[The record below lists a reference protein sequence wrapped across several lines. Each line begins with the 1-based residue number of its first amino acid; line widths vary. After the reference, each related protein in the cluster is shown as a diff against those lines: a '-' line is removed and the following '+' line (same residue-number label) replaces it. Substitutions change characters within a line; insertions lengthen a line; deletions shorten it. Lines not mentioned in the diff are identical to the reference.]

1 MNSNIYIILIT
12 LLTLISSCTVAQ
24 PGRYSSSSKKA
35 IKLYEQGRACFNEMN
50 PTTGQRSLGCA
61 ESNLMKAI
69 EKDATFSEAYSLLS
83 NVYVEKGDLVKAV
96 SYKEQMMQKTTK
108 FSQSE
113 YFYLASMLMAQG
125 EYEKCIGYA
134 NKYLLARNP
143 NPTFINACQKY
154 IQNSKFGI
162 EAKRNPSPYDPKNM
176 GTQINTRNPEYFP
189 SLTADDSTLLFT
201 RTIDDSRVDYYQKQE
216 DIFITSKRS
225 DGVWELSK
233 PVSPNINTVANEG
246 APTLSA
252 DGKYIIMVGCAT
264 GPDGEYG
271 KGRVGYGSCDLF
283 VSERIGN
290 DWTEPVNMGKT
301 INSGHWE
308 TQPCFSSDGK
318 TLYFVRGLVKHR
330 ERRDPKNQ
338 DIYVTEILPNGTW
351 STPKKLGE
359 NINTPGREESVQIHP
374 DGQTLYFASD
384 GHPGMGGQDLYMS
397 RMDATGRWGKAVNL
411 GYPINTH
418 KDENSLLVSSS
429 GVVALFA
436 SNREGGYGDL
446 DLYSFDLPKKFQPIE
461 TTFMKGLVYN
471 EETKEPLAA
480 KFQLIDLKTGKIFKA
495 AIANSKSGDFMV
507 ALPKN
512 KDFALIAEHDGY
524 FFYSKNYSLDKL
536 AKSKDGFLIDV
547 PMKPIKSGDTFVL
560 ENIFFDV
567 NKYELKPASVTE
579 LGKLKTILS
588 ENESM
593 RIELGGH
600 TDSDG
605 DDSKNQILSENRAK
619 SVVDWLI
626 GNGIDKSRLSY
637 KGYGETKPVV
647 PNNSSENKAK
657 NRRTEVRIL

>member
-1 MNSNIYIILIT
+1 MNHKIYLLLIS
-12 LLTLISSCTVAQ
+12 LLTLISSCSVAQ

-35 IKLYEQGRACFNEMN
+35 IKLYESGRSCFNEID
-50 PTTGQRSLGCA
+50 PKTGQRSLECA
-61 ESNLMKAI
+61 ETELLKAI
-69 EKDATFSEAYSLLS
+69 DKDPAFSEAYSLLS
-83 NVYVEKGDLVKAV
+83 NVYVERGDLTKAI
-96 SYKEQMMQKTTK
+96 SYKEQMLQKTST

-113 YFYLASMLMAQG
+113 YFYLSSMLMAQG

-143 NPTFINACQKY
+143 NPTFVNACHKY

-162 EAKRNPSPYDPKNM
+162 EAKKHPFPYEPINM

-201 RTIDDSRVDYYQKQE
+201 RTIDDNRVDFYKKQE
-216 DIFITSKRS
+216 DIFITTKKSES
-225 DGVWELSK
+225 IWELAS
-233 PVSPNINTVANEG
+233 PVSSNINTVANEG

-264 GPDGEYG
+264 GPNGEYG
-271 KGRVGYGSCDLF
+271 KGREGYGSCDLF
-283 VSERIGN
+283 VSERIGKE
-290 DWTEPVNMGKT
+290 WTTPVNMGKT

-318 TLYFVRGLVKHR
+318 TLYFIRGLVKSR

-338 DIYVTEILPNGTW
+338 DIYVTEILSNGTW
-351 STPKKLGE
+351 STPKKLGA

-374 DGQTLYFASD
+374 DGQTLYFSSD

-397 RMDATGRWGKAVNL
+397 RMDATGRWGRAVNL

-418 KDENSLLVSSS
+418 KDENSLLVSS
-429 GVVALFA
+429 GGEVALFA
-436 SNREGGYGDL
+436 SDREGGYGDL
-446 DLYSFDLPKKFQPIE
+446 DLYSFNIPKQYQPIE
-461 TTFMKGLVYN
+461 TTFIKGLVYDEN
-471 EETKEPLAA
+471 TKEPLAA

-495 AIANSKSGDFMV
+495 AIANSGSGDFMV

-524 FFYSKNYSLDKL
+524 FFFSKNYSIDKL
-536 AKSKDGFLIDV
+536 TKSNEGFLVNV
-547 PMKPIKSGDTFVL
+547 PMNPIKSGDTFVL

-567 NKYELKPASVTE
+567 SKYELKTESVTE
-579 LGKLKTILS
+579 LEKLKKILS
-588 ENESM
+588 ENKSM
-593 RIELGGH
+593 KIELGGH

-605 DDSKNQILSENRAK
+605 DDAKNQTLSENRAK
-619 SVVDWLI
+619 AVVNWLI
-626 GNGIDKSRLSY
+626 ENGIDKSRLSY
-637 KGYGETKPVV
+637 KGYGESQPIV
-647 PNNSSENKAK
+647 PNDSSENKAK
-657 NRRTEVRIL
+657 NRRTEVRVL

>member
-1 MNSNIYIILIT
+1 MNHKTYVLLIS
-12 LLTLISSCTVAQ
+12 LLSLISSCSVAQ

-35 IKLYEQGRACFNEMN
+35 IKLYESGRACFNEMN
-50 PTTGQRSLGCA
+50 PKTGQRSLDCA
-61 ESNLMKAI
+61 ETELLKAI
-69 EKDATFSEAYSLLS
+69 DKDPEFSEAYSLLS
-83 NVYVEKGDLVKAV
+83 NVYVERGDLTKAIA
-96 SYKEQMMQKTTK
+96 YKEEMLQKTSA

-113 YFYLASMLMAQG
+113 YFYLSSMLMAQG

-134 NKYLLARNP
+134 NKYLLVRNP
-143 NPTFINACQKY
+143 NPTFVNACHKY

-162 EAKRNPSPYDPKNM
+162 EAKKHPFPYEPINM

-201 RTIDDSRVDYYQKQE
+201 RTIDDNRVDFYQKQE
-216 DIFITSKRS
+216 DIFITTKKSES
-225 DGVWELSK
+225 IWELAT
-233 PVSPNINTVANEG
+233 PVSSNINTVANEG

-264 GPDGEYG
+264 GPNREYG
-271 KGRVGYGSCDLF
+271 KGREGYGSCDLF
-283 VSERIGN
+283 VSERIGKE
-290 DWTEPVNMGKT
+290 WTTPVNMGKT

-318 TLYFVRGLVKHR
+318 TLYFIRGLVKSR

-351 STPKKLGE
+351 STPKKLGA

-374 DGQTLYFASD
+374 DGQTLYFSSD

-397 RMDATGRWGKAVNL
+397 RMDATGRWGKAINL
-411 GYPINTH
+411 GSPINTH
-418 KDENSLLVSSS
+418 KDENSLLVSS
-429 GVVALFA
+429 GGEVALFA
-436 SNREGGYGDL
+436 SDREGGYGDL
-446 DLYSFDLPKKFQPIE
+446 DLYSFNLPKQYQPIE
-461 TTFMKGLVYN
+461 TTFMKGLVYD

-524 FFYSKNYSLDKL
+524 FFFSKNYSLEKL
-536 AKSKDGFLIDV
+536 AKNKDGFLINV
-547 PMKPIKSGDTFVL
+547 PMKPISKIGTFVL

-567 NKYELKPASVTE
+567 SKFKLKPESITE
-579 LGKLKTILS
+579 LEKLNSFLINNPSIK
-588 ENESM
+588 
-593 RIELGGH
+593 IELGGH

-605 DDSKNQILSENRAK
+605 DDDKNQVLSENRAK
-619 SVVDWLI
+619 AVVNWLVE
-626 GNGIDKSRLSY
+626 NGIDKSRLSY
-637 KGYGETKPVV
+637 KGYGETQPMV
-647 PNNSSENKAK
+647 PNDSSENKAK